1 MKTVPS
7 SKIEYQ
13 LISSEKKPSTL
24 SFYQDYFIFKLE
36 PNHTPRTIFYKEI
49 DKLYSIQHKG
59 LYYILLTFSSVFFG
73 ITFAMYFTEEGT
85 LHNVVT
91 SVCLLVMCIVNLKEN
106 TRIIRIRRGA
116 LQTEVFKSSK
126 KEEVKEAFTILK
138 SNQIL
143 HKYL

>member
-24 SFYQDYFIFKLE
+24 SFYQDYFVFKLE

-59 LYYILLTFSSVFFG
+59 TVLYPF
-73 ITFAMYFTEEGT
+73 
-85 LHNVVT
+85 
-91 SVCLLVMCIVNLKEN
+91 NL
-106 TRIIRIRRGA
+106 
-116 LQTEVFKSSK
+116 
-126 KEEVKEAFTILK
+126 
-138 SNQIL
+138 
-143 HKYL
+143 